1 MIDHIS
7 IGVSDLNA
15 STAFYRQVLA
25 VLDYE
30 LRDERPA
37 TSGFGRRGKSHSEFW
52 LNARP
57 GMAKVPADTGMHIC
71 LRTRSAEVV
80 KVFYEAAIRLG
91 AEDCGAPGMRP
102 EYSDNYF
109 AAFIR
114 DFDGNKIE
122 VVTFVEQ
129 I

>member
-7 IGVSDLNA
+7 IGVSDLKA
-15 STAFYRQVLA
+15 STAFYKEVLA
-25 VLDYE
+25 ILDYE
-30 LRDERPA
+30 LRDDRPA
-37 TSGFGRRGKSHSEFW
+37 TVGFGRRGKPHSEFW

-57 GMAKVPADTGMHIC
+57 GMQKVADDSGTHIC
-71 LRTRSAEVV
+71 LRAKTAEAV
-80 KVFYEAAIRLG
+80 KAFYEAAIRLG
-91 AEDCGAPGMRP
+91 AADDGEPGVREM
-102 EYSDNYF
+102 YSDNYY

-122 VVTFVEQ
+122 AVTFVEQ

>member
-7 IGVSDLNA
+7 IGVRNLKA
-15 STAFYRQVLA
+15 STAFYKEVLA
-25 VLDYE
+25 ALDYE

-57 GMAKVPADTGMHIC
+57 EMTKVPADSGTHIC
-71 LRTRSAEVV
+71 LRTKTAEAVTA
-80 KVFYEAAIRLG
+80 FYEAAIRLG
-91 AEDCGAPGMRP
+91 AIDDGAPGVRSH
-102 EYSDNYF
+102 YSENYY

-122 VVTFVEQ
+122 VVTFVAL
-129 I
+129 

>member
-80 KVFYEAAIRLG
+80 KAFYEAAIRLG